1 MNLLINLKLTRET
14 RQRICAVASLKVD
27 GKGNLTFIPAAGT
40 APETIPMA
48 DVESIQMQWV
58 TGSRIAA

>member
-14 RQRICAVASLKVD
+14 RQRVCAVASLKVD
-27 GKGNLTFIPAAGT
+27 GRGNLTLIPAGA

-48 DVESIQMQWV
+48 DVESIQMHWV

>member
-1 MNLLINLKLTRET
+1 MNLLIHLKLTRET
-14 RQRICAVASLKVD
+14 RQRVCAVASLKVD
-27 GKGNLTFIPAAGT
+27 GRGNLTFISAAGA
-40 APETIPMA
+40 APETIPMT